1 MQPKVSTEAWGP
13 RPKREARQEEE
24 EWPQHESRP
33 AARATPPRAGAAGGA
48 MGKATPEE
56 SWLKLERARQQ
67 EKGKQRA
74 HAQAAERPVPREWE
88 VGKGHRGP
96 AEGHFRRRAA
106 HTEVAV
112 ETEGGGE
119 SSPEAGSRANHC

>member
-1 MQPKVSTEAWGP
+1 MKAAQLPGPHHRGQELQGEPWG
-13 RPKREARQEEE
+13 RP
-24 EWPQHESRP
+24 H
-33 AARATPPRAGAAGGA
+33 
-48 MGKATPEE
+48 
-56 SWLKLERARQQ
+56 LKLERARQQ

-96 AEGHFRRRAA
+96 AEGHFRRHAA

-112 ETEGGGE
+112 ETESGGE